1 MPKSRLSAVLSLLL
15 VFLSG
20 GVLGAFA
27 YRLYSISPV
36 HSGTVPGGPPRK
48 LNPEEFRKKYISDL
62 SNAVKLDGQQVAALN
77 AILDRTRDDFDKL
90 NEKIKPDRDAVSEKW
105 RPARESIHDRQVES
119 INSLL
124 RPEQRPLYESF
135 RAERE
140 RQRKLY
146 DQQHEQH
153 KKQ

>member
-1 MPKSRLSAVLSLLL
+1 MPKSRLSAALSLLL
-15 VFLSG
+15 VFFSG

-27 YRLYSISPV
+27 YRLYSTSSV
-36 HSGTVPGGPPRK
+36 HSGTSPGGPPRK
-48 LNPEEFRKKYISDL
+48 LSPEELRKKYVSDL
-62 SNAVKLDGQQVAALN
+62 SNAVKLDSQQISGLN
-77 AILDRTRDDFDKL
+77 AILDRTREDFDKL

-105 RPARESIHDRQVES
+105 RPARETIHNHQVES

-124 RPEQRPLYESF
+124 RADQRPLYESF